1 MDDQARKGRAFQ
13 DLHTRQ
19 TLFVMPNPWDAG
31 SARMLTAMG
40 FEALAT
46 TSSGFAHSLGRPDMA
61 NAVSREELLGHVRAL
76 VAATPLPVSVDL
88 EAGYGATPADV
99 AETVR
104 MVIDAGAAGCSIEDN
119 AYAASDPLYPIPEA
133 VRRLAAAR
141 KAIDDADVP
150 FVLTARA
157 ECFLVRH
164 PDPLAE
170 SIRRLVAYEEA
181 GADCLYA
188 PGLSSR
194 AEVDRVIAAVERPVN
209 VLGGYGR
216 APLTLAELAAAGV
229 RRVSLGGWLANAAMS
244 AAYLAAK
251 EVQESGRFGFTRA
264 ARAAGS
270 LDRMFADVVR

>member
-1 MDDQARKGRAFQ
+1 MPDQAEKGRAFQ
-13 DLHTRQ
+13 ALHAREK
-19 TLFVMPNPWDAG
+19 LFVMPNPWDAG
-31 SARMLTAMG
+31 SAKMLAKMG

-46 TSSGFAHSLGRPDMA
+46 TSSGYAHSLGRPDMA
-61 NAVSREELLGHVRAL
+61 NAVSREEIIAHVRAL
-76 VAATPLPVSVDL
+76 VAATPLPLSVDL
-88 EAGYGATPADV
+88 EAGYGASPAEV

-119 AYAASDPLYPIPEA
+119 SYAASDPLYPIAEA

-141 KAIDDADVP
+141 KAIDDAGVP

-170 SIRRLVAYEEA
+170 SIRRLVAFQEA

-188 PGLSSR
+188 PGLTTR
-194 AEVDRVIAAVERPVN
+194 QEVDQVIAAVTRPVN
-209 VLGGYGR
+209 VLGGYG
-216 APLTLAELAAAGV
+216 AEPLAIAELAAAGA

-244 AAYLAAK
+244 AAFLAAN
-251 EVQESGRFGFTRA
+251 EVLETGTFGFTRS

-270 LDRMFADVVR
+270 LDKMFA

>member
-1 MDDQARKGRAFQ
+1 
-13 DLHTRQ
+13 
-19 TLFVMPNPWDAG
+19 
-31 SARMLTAMG
+31 
-40 FEALAT
+40 
-46 TSSGFAHSLGRPDMA
+46 MA
-61 NAVSREELLGHVRAL
+61 NAVSREEIIDHVRAL
-76 VAATPLPVSVDL
+76 VAATPLPLSVDL

-119 AYAASDPLYPIPEA
+119 SYAAVDPLYPIPEA

-141 KAIDDADVP
+141 KAIDAAGVP

-164 PDPLAE
+164 PNPLAE
-170 SIRRLVAYEEA
+170 SIRRLVAFEEA

-188 PGLSSR
+188 PGLTTR
-194 AEVDRVIAAVERPVN
+194 DEIDQVIAAVERPVN
-209 VLGGYGR
+209 VLGGYG
-216 APLTLAELAAAGV
+216 AEPMPIADLAAARV

-244 AAYLAAK
+244 AAFVAAK
-251 EVQESGRFGFTRA
+251 EVLEGGTFDFIRT

-270 LDRMFADVVR
+270 LDQMFA

>member
-1 MDDQARKGRAFQ
+1 MRDQAEKGRAFQ
-13 DLHTRQ
+13 ALHAREE
-19 TLFVMPNPWDAG
+19 LFVMPNPWDVG
-31 SARMLTAMG
+31 SAKMLAAMG

-61 NAVSREELLGHVRAL
+61 NAVSREEIIAHVRAL
-76 VAATPLPVSVDL
+76 VAATPLPLSVDL

-99 AETVR
+99 AETAR

-119 AYAASDPLYPIPEA
+119 SYVAAGPLYPIPEA

-141 KAIDDADVP
+141 KAIDAAGVP

-164 PDPLAE
+164 PNPLAE
-170 SIRRLVAYEEA
+170 SIRRLVAFEEA

-188 PGLSSR
+188 PGLTTR
-194 AEVDRVIAAVERPVN
+194 DEIDQVIAAVERPVN
-209 VLGGYGR
+209 VLGGYG
-216 APLTLAELAAAGV
+216 AEPMPIADLAAARV

-244 AAYLAAK
+244 AAFVAAK
-251 EVQESGRFGFTRA
+251 EVLEGGTFDFIRT

-270 LDRMFADVVR
+270 LDQMFA

>member
-1 MDDQARKGRAFQ
+1 MRDQAEKGRAFQ
-13 DLHTRQ
+13 ALHAREE
-19 TLFVMPNPWDAG
+19 LFVMPNPWDVG
-31 SARMLTAMG
+31 SAKMLAEMG
-40 FEALAT
+40 FEARAT

-61 NAVSREELLGHVRAL
+61 NAVSREEINAHVRAL
-76 VAATPLPVSVDL
+76 VAATPLPLSVDL
-88 EAGYGATPADV
+88 EAGYGATPAEV

-119 AYAASDPLYPIPEA
+119 SYAAGDPLYPIPEA

-141 KAIDDADVP
+141 KAIDAAGVP

-164 PDPLAE
+164 PNPLAE
-170 SIRRLVAYEEA
+170 SIRRLVAFEEA

-188 PGLSSR
+188 PGLTTR
-194 AEVDRVIAAVERPVN
+194 DEIDQVIAAVERPVN
-209 VLGGYGR
+209 VLGGYG
-216 APLTLAELAAAGV
+216 AEPMPIADLAAARV

-244 AAYLAAK
+244 AAFVAAK
-251 EVQESGRFGFTRA
+251 EVLEGGTFAFTRT

-270 LDRMFADVVR
+270 LDQMFA